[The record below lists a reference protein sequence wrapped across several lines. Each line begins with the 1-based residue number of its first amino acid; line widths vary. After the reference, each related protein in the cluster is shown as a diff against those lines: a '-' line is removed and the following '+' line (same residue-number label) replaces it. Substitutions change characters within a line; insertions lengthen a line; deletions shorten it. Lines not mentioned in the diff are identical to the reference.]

1 MSRCLF
7 FAHAL
12 CCVRNGGRWTSSATG
27 EQGCLPMR
35 ALDRIDISVAST
47 HVYTCLFG
55 FGFVMCVERDFD
67 FKVCRA
73 CALAREG
80 R

>member
-7 FAHAL
+7 FARTL
-12 CCVRNGGRWTSSATG
+12 CCVRSGGWATYSATG
-27 EQGCLPMR
+27 EQGCLPTR
-35 ALDRIDISVAST
+35 AFCQDRCQCRVNYCVS
-47 HVYTCLFG
+47 G
-55 FGFVMCVERDFD
+55 FGFVMCIERDFD